1 MAKANKKASKKDVT
15 FMYNKTEDILVV
27 GKHKKYRKVK
37 ASIDMGEVLLD
48 VSTRGSI
55 IGIEILNASTNIG
68 ISKESLLKIK
78 DVSFNV
84 RCCPDFTVVQVGLY
98 LDKEA
103 FTHTTHLSINRETLL
118 A

>member
-1 MAKANKKASKKDVT
+1 MAKTNKKASKKDVT

-37 ASIDMGEVLLD
+37 ASIDIGEVILD

-55 IGIEILNASTNIG
+55 IGIEILNASKNIG
-68 ISKESLLKIK
+68 IPKESLLGIK

-84 RCCPDFTVVQVGLY
+84 RYGLDCTMARLVLY
-98 LDKEA
+98 LDKERFI
-103 FTHTTHLSINRETLL
+103 FTTPLSISREALL